1 MGIKLPLNMGVEIQN
16 TRAIT
21 RYLLWGS
28 VVVIVAYLI
37 GPFGVMMAASPASQ
51 GSPAAVAQA
60 VQKGFGGAG
69 NVIGAIVN
77 IIFIGFF
84 LFNTAVYNH
93 SFGRLI
99 FVSGLDRRLPTW
111 MSKENP
117 KREPWVAVLDQSII
131 SVFFTL

>member
-1 MGIKLPLNMGVEIQN
+1 MGVEIQN

-37 GPFGVMMAASPASQ
+37 GTFGVMMAASPASQ

-69 NVIGAIVN
+69 NVVGAIVN
-77 IIFIGFF
+77 IIFIAFF
-84 LFNTAVYNH
+84 LFNTAVYNY
-93 SFGRLI
+93 SFGRLLS
-99 FVSGLDRRLPTW
+99 VPGLDHRLPPRIGMVKGNRLAW
-111 MSKENP
+111 I
-117 KREPWVAVLDQSII
+117 AVL
-131 SVFFTL
+131 V